1 MACVIKPV
9 TLNVNV
15 FQSFSGILTQIN
27 DDLPAPRCEFGSKL
41 MPSPVWP
48 GLRTPTWEMNNL
60 IGNIHMEGA
69 KTLIMGTVTPF
80 TDLFASLGLTALPFP
95 ALPTVPPVAPE
106 PPPVII
112 PKVGLAIDPLTEL
125 VPIDW
130 AALTKKADIASLKT
144 ILASYIPN
152 PIYGTGFM
160 SPAQETMDIMMATM
174 NYYMTMM
181 GTWTKDMCFMV
192 IDAIKKIFEDMNLK
206 VPAIPAFTFP
216 TLPVLTDKELFP
228 DFASINN
235 YELDFSP
242 LEKFSLGMTTS
253 STEICSDY
261 DFAQVC
267 KNYVSAFSVKFVELL
282 VSFWEELKK
291 WAEDV
296 FALPDIFPSAT
307 IPIPMIYGTE
317 EVLSE

>member
-69 KTLIMGTVTPF
+69 KTLIMGAVTPI
-80 TDLFASLGLTALPFP
+80 TDLFSSLGLTMIPFP
-95 ALPTVPPVAPE
+95 ALPD
-106 PPPVII
+106 
-112 PKVGLAIDPLTEL
+112 GLTLDPLTEL

-130 AALTKKADIASLKT
+130 AALTEKADITALKSV
-144 ILASYIPN
+144 LASYIPN

-192 IDAIKKIFEDMNLK
+192 IDAIKKIFEDMNLT

-228 DFASINN
+228 DFDSINDF
-235 YELDFSP
+235 ELDFSP